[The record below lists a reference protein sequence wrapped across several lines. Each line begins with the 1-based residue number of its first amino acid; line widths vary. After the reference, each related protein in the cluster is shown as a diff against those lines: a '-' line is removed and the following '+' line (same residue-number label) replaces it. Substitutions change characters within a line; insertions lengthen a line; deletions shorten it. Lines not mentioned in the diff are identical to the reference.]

1 MEILHY
7 TAMPSSSKYGGVER
21 WFVEFCKQSAAQRHK
36 VHIIYTEKL
45 PVNDKYVEDLL
56 SHNASIAICKNL
68 NDLVNYVNSNHIQIV
83 FCHFNEPYEIGPYI
97 KKSCEVK
104 VYQFLHCC
112 NYYSGLS
119 WTKNFREKLCSL
131 VYRKSVFLSQFA
143 IDGMVAVSDAV
154 IRQFSISCCILP
166 NKIRRVY
173 LGVPRQNLKK
183 FVRQNA
189 NKKIIIGCVAFH
201 AYIKGVDILINA
213 AEILKNRGVSDFE
226 IWQIGGGLATAGGSD
241 TEKLHQL
248 VRSKHLDSCFKWFGI
263 RQDVDALM
271 SKFDIYVQP
280 SRNEAI
286 SLTIAEAMSHSLP
299 IVASNVGGIPEYI
312 IDGET
317 GFLYNN
323 NSPEKLADKLQ
334 LLIENQSLRTKLG
347 DSGFDYI
354 NSEKFD
360 IIKSVDKVI
369 RYYCKA

>member
-21 WFVEFCKQSAAQRHK
+21 WFVEFCKQSAAQGHK
-36 VHIIYTEKL
+36 VHIVYTEKL
-45 PVNDKYVEDLL
+45 PVNEKYIEDLK
-56 SHNASIAICKNL
+56 SYNASITICRNIH
-68 NDLVNYVNSNHIQIV
+68 DIVNYINSNHIQIV

-97 KKSCEVK
+97 KKTCKVK
-104 VYQFLHCC
+104 LYQFLHCY
-112 NYYSGLS
+112 NYYYDLS
-119 WTKNFREKLCSL
+119 WIKNFREKLCSL

-143 IDGMVAVSDAV
+143 IDGMIAVSDAV
-154 IRQFSISCCILP
+154 IRQFSIPCGVLP

-173 LGVPRQNLKK
+173 LGVPRQNGKT

-189 NKKIIIGCVAFH
+189 NNTIIIGCVAFH
-201 AYIKGVDILINA
+201 AYIKGVDILIHA
-213 AEILKNRGVSDFE
+213 TEILKNRGVTDFE
-226 IWQIGGGLATAGGSD
+226 VWQIGGGLATAGGCD

-248 VRSKHLDSCFKWFGI
+248 VRSKHIEAYFKWFGI
-263 RQDVDALM
+263 RQDIDALM

-299 IVASNVGGIPEYI
+299 VVASNVGGIPEYI
-312 IDGET
+312 KDGIT
-317 GFLYNN
+317 GLLYNS

-334 LLIENQSLRTKLG
+334 LLIENQLLRTKLG
-347 DSGFDYI
+347 DSGFEYI

-360 IIKSVDKVI
+360 ITKSVEKVI
-369 RYYCKA
+369 RNYCNP